1 MAYRSIANNNLMKKD
16 LRSFYKQT
24 IVPSLINDFGYK
36 NVEQVP
42 KVIAVSINRGF
53 GEAAK
58 KIQKS
63 LILV

>member
-1 MAYRSIANNNLMKKD
+1 MKKD
-16 LRSFYKQT
+16 LKNFYKET

-36 NVEQVP
+36 NIEQVP
-42 KVIAVSINRGF
+42 KIVAVSINRGF

-63 LILV
+63 LIFV

>member
-1 MAYRSIANNNLMKKD
+1 LAYRSIANNNLMKKD

-58 KIQKS
+58 KFKRA
-63 LILV
+63 